1 MILHNFVTLRGGGFL
16 ANSAGGC
23 GKSVRNAEVFP
34 VTRCLGLA
42 GVVFSVRR
50 YFGIVY
56 YWAIPARN
64 DWYIR
69 RRWSLARS
77 LCWCNA
83 ATMAAIGFTSA
94 TG

>member
-34 VTRCLGLA
+34 VTRCLGLGGA
-42 GVVFSVRR
+42 VFAVMW

-56 YWAIPARN
+56 Y
-64 DWYIR
+64 
-69 RRWSLARS
+69 SLGHPGEKRLVHQAPVVVGP
-77 LCWCNA
+77 LLVLV
-83 ATMAAIGFTSA
+83 
-94 TG
+94 